1 MSVHIKKFIDR
12 LQHFES
18 RGVRE
23 FNCPIDDAKNL
34 HRDITRL
41 LLELNELKERPV
53 AVADTEVITVELD
66 GGSF

>member
-18 RGVRE
+18 RGVKE
-23 FNCPIDDAKNL
+23 FNCDINDAKNL

-53 AVADTEVITVELD
+53 AADPEVVTVELD

>member
-23 FNCPIDDAKNL
+23 FSCPIDDAKNL

-41 LLELNELKERPV
+41 LLELNEIKEAQGFVEEP
-53 AVADTEVITVELD
+53 ITVELT